1 MIRRG
6 GVAEAS
12 APGFDRADASADAL
26 AEWLESNG
34 GGAVVRA
41 KVGSRGRGLFALR
54 DIRKGEVVISVPL
67 SLCLTDVDSRPPYP
81 GCPYSVTLAAAIL
94 TERDAGESS
103 RWARYVASLPEEIV
117 GYAGN
122 RVGYDEAVIGAE
134 VGGDEA
140 VREELQT
147 YAALVAGSHAA
158 VGAWTARQWR
168 WAMSAV
174 HSRTFRVELER
185 AGRKRRTARLLAP
198 FADLLNHDS
207 DPNLVCCE
215 WDVERAAGEESL
227 AGEESGVDDVDGFE
241 LVVRASR
248 NIPKGREAIVS
259 YGERSD
265 VHFFLYYGFLPEPNP
280 HNRAPLFRTLDEA
293 AVWYERLCGDPPE
306 SEKAWARARAD
317 AVAAIDP
324 SGGLG
329 DEGED
334 GDGATLAAA
343 REAASL
349 DVGENSTVDDRLLR
363 LYSILSGDEDVAI
376 AAIRLR
382 ASGVLREGED
392 ESEEGS
398 SEAGALAA
406 RFRERR
412 RKLLKQIV

>member
-1 MIRRG
+1 MSATRACPSPFPAVTGRSNRGGGQRGGAPARFPVIRRG

-198 FADLLNHDS
+198 FAL
-207 DPNLVCCE
+207 
-215 WDVERAAGEESL
+215 SL
-227 AGEESGVDDVDGFE
+227 
-241 LVVRASR
+241 
-248 NIPKGREAIVS
+248 IHI
-259 YGERSD
+259 
-265 VHFFLYYGFLPEPNP
+265 
-280 HNRAPLFRTLDEA
+280 
-293 AVWYERLCGDPPE
+293 
-306 SEKAWARARAD
+306 
-317 AVAAIDP
+317 
-324 SGGLG
+324 
-329 DEGED
+329 
-334 GDGATLAAA
+334 
-343 REAASL
+343 
-349 DVGENSTVDDRLLR
+349 
-363 LYSILSGDEDVAI
+363 
-376 AAIRLR
+376 
-382 ASGVLREGED
+382 
-392 ESEEGS
+392 
-398 SEAGALAA
+398 
-406 RFRERR
+406 
-412 RKLLKQIV
+412 